1 MAKQLKSKQVKS
13 TYIKGTLAT
22 FESTRNIA
30 NRWFHGDTKAAA
42 KAIENK
48 FK

>member
-1 MAKQLKSKQVKS
+1 MTAQAKGKKGRSH
-13 TYIKGTLAT
+13 YIKGTIAT